1 MNLIEKLY
9 SIIIFISVLIGI
21 SLGQFSF
28 VRINAEFF
36 IVPLLVAM
44 LYITFLQIPISDIK
58 SSFRNLKFTSTT
70 IIMNFVWTPILAW
83 ILAMLFLSD
92 SPALWIGFIMLMVT
106 PCTDWYIIFTSIA
119 KGNVALSAT
128 ILPLNLLLQIIL
140 LPFYLLTFGGTT
152 GVIELS
158 YLAESVLV
166 VLFIP
171 LSLSIFTKI
180 LLKNNLQLKEKLF
193 SKVDL
198 LPITFLSL
206 VIIAMFSLQGKIL
219 FNFTKILLKNNIQ
232 LKEKLFS
239 KVYLLPITFL
249 SLAIIAM
256 FSSQGQILIEN
267 LDLLWKITIPI
278 LLFFIINFII
288 GEKIGDFMKFN
299 YADKASF
306 SLTTLARYSPIALA
320 IAITAFPE
328 EPLIAL
334 TLVVGPL
341 LELPILAIISQILLL
356 IKNQGSNIE

>member
-92 SPALWIGFIMLMVT
+92 SPALWIGFIILMVT
-106 PCTDWYIIFTSIA
+106 PCTDWYIIFTSIS

-128 ILPLNLLLQIIL
+128 ILSFHLLLQIIL

-166 VLFIP
+166 VLFIT
-171 LSLSIFTKI
+171 LSLSFFTKI

-193 SKVDL
+193 SKVD
-198 LPITFLSL
+198 
-206 VIIAMFSLQGKIL
+206 
-219 FNFTKILLKNNIQ
+219 
-232 LKEKLFS
+232 
-239 KVYLLPITFL
+239 LLPITFL

-306 SLTTLARYSPIALA
+306 SLTTLARNSPIALA

>member
-21 SLGQFSF
+21 SLGQFNF
-28 VRINAEFF
+28 VRENAELF

-58 SSFRNLKFTSTT
+58 SSFRNLKFTSTA

-83 ILAMLFLSD
+83 ILAMLFQSD

-140 LPFYLLTFGGTT
+140 LPFYLLIFGGAT

-158 YLAESVLV
+158 YLVESVLV

-171 LSLSIFTKI
+171 LYLSFFTKT
-180 LLKNNLQLKEKLF
+180 LLKDNQQLKEKLF
-193 SKVDL
+193 SKVDV
-198 LPITFLSL
+198 LPI
-206 VIIAMFSLQGKIL
+206 I
-219 FNFTKILLKNNIQ
+219 
-232 LKEKLFS
+232 
-239 KVYLLPITFL
+239 FL

-278 LLFFIINFII
+278 FLFFIINFVI

-306 SLTTLARYSPIALA
+306 SLTTLARNSPISLA
-320 IAITAFPE
+320 IAMTAFPE

-356 IKNQGSNIE
+356 KKTRVPIKNKQ

>member
-9 SIIIFISVLIGI
+9 SIIIFMSVLIEF

-58 SSFRNLKFTSTT
+58 SSFRNLKFASTT

-92 SPALWIGFIMLMVT
+92 SPALWIGFIMLVVT
-106 PCTDWYIIFTSIA
+106 PCADWYIIFTSIA
-119 KGNVALSAT
+119 KGNVALAAT

-140 LPFYLLTFGGTT
+140 LPSYLLTFGGTT
-152 GVIELS
+152 GVIDLS
-158 YLAESVLV
+158 YPAESVLA

-171 LSLSIFTKI
+171 LILCFFTKSF
-180 LLKNNLQLKEKLF
+180 LKNNLQLKEKLF
-193 SKVDL
+193 SKVD
-198 LPITFLSL
+198 
-206 VIIAMFSLQGKIL
+206 
-219 FNFTKILLKNNIQ
+219 
-232 LKEKLFS
+232 
-239 KVYLLPITFL
+239 LLPITFL

-306 SLTTLARYSPIALA
+306 
-320 IAITAFPE
+320 
-328 EPLIAL
+328 
-334 TLVVGPL
+334 
-341 LELPILAIISQILLL
+341 
-356 IKNQGSNIE
+356 

>member
-1 MNLIEKLY
+1 MNWIEKLY

-21 SLGQFSF
+21 SLGQFNF
-28 VRINAEFF
+28 VRVNAEFF

-44 LYITFLQIPISDIK
+44 LYITFLQIPISDVK

-70 IIMNFVWTPILAW
+70 IIMNFVWTPILAL

-140 LPFYLLTFGGTT
+140 LPFYLLIFGGATS
-152 GVIELS
+152 VIELS
-158 YLAESVLV
+158 YLVESVLV

-171 LSLSIFTKI
+171 LCLSFFTKT
-180 LLKNNLQLKEKLF
+180 LLKNNQQLREKLF

-198 LPITFLSL
+198 LPI
-206 VIIAMFSLQGKIL
+206 I
-219 FNFTKILLKNNIQ
+219 
-232 LKEKLFS
+232 
-239 KVYLLPITFL
+239 FL

-288 GEKIGDFMKFN
+288 GGKIGDFMKFN

-306 SLTTLARYSPIALA
+306 SLTTLARNSPIALA
-320 IAITAFPE
+320 IAMTAFPE

-341 LELPILAIISQILLL
+341 LELPILAIITQILLL
-356 IKNQGSNIE
+356 IKKQGFHKE